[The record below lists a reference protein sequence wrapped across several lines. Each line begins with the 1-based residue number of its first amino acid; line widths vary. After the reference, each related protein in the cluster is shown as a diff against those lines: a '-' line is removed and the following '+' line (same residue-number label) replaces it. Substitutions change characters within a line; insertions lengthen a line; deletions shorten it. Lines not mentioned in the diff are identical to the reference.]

1 LPSRPAIVP
10 GTRTFAYGHFGD
22 GNVHFNLCAPKGMEA
37 SAFMARAADLH
48 RAVYDIAAE
57 YGGSFAAEH
66 GVGIV
71 KLAEM
76 ERYRSPVELDLMR
89 KFKRL
94 LDPDGLFN
102 PGKVLP

>member
-1 LPSRPAIVP
+1 MPRLHSHRRTAGPEFDKPSKKI
-10 GTRTFAYGHFGD
+10 
-22 GNVHFNLCAPKGMEA
+22 
-37 SAFMARAADLH
+37 SAAADLH
-48 RAVYDIAAE
+48 RAVYDVAAE
-57 YGGSFAAEH
+57 HGGSFAAEH

-102 PGKVLP
+102 PGKVLPH